1 MIVTDGGFRPDGTFV
16 QWPTHDPER
25 LAEAFRRAVLRLFVR
40 RELFE
45 PDQAEAMLQ
54 WPHSGFHVHDAVWV
68 AEEDR
73 PFALRLARYCAR
85 NPVALERLTYE
96 AATAQ
101 VTYRSDKTEGP
112 TAGSETVDALEFLL

>member
-16 QWPTHDPER
+16 HWPTHDPGR

-54 WPHSGFHVHDAVWV
+54 C
-68 AEEDR
+68 R
-73 PFALRLARYCAR
+73 TR
-85 NPVALERLTYE
+85 
-96 AATAQ
+96 
-101 VTYRSDKTEGP
+101 
-112 TAGSETVDALEFLL
+112 GSTCTTVCDSV